1 MIYTIEILL
10 NLFLLVIFTVNGL
23 QCTLP
28 SNLSTHP
35 YNTILTRYSRE
46 VKSVI
51 YIGVILTDEDRDT
64 EKAFENGVQAANEV
78 LGQSGTL
85 SSYQLEPIIQFAP
98 KDNVFVA
105 TQQACKI
112 LDRGIIAL
120 YGPSSTSLSQALL
133 SLANRFG
140 LPYVETH
147 WNMIPRKTTYAIHL
161 HPSIESYGIG
171 LYEYLTQV
179 EKWKRMTLIYN
190 KPESLLKFAT
200 LVNNFEGILKIKSW
214 DENASGARAMMAE
227 LGSGLEKNF
236 IVDIP
241 SWQVTN
247 FLVMAY
253 VHNMTGFQY
262 TFIFTDWDIA
272 ILDLSAFKIDVGAR
286 IKAVS
291 IIPKVTSLDINKTP
305 QPEILPYKKT
315 LENIAS
321 SKDFSNGNP
330 TIQFSL
336 IYDSLILLA
345 HGLSTVTRTRPL
357 LPQKLSCERPPGL
370 WPLGLSLINAV
381 KSVASETIR
390 GLTSPFRFDKHG
402 LRTLFD
408 LTTLELTQG
417 GFKPTGVWNIDE
429 RMKVAKQPAIT
440 LPKQLPKIKGVVL
453 KVTTIPDAPFMIP
466 IKFDAYD
473 RPLGTPDAWM
483 GYCIDLLNHIASD
496 VGFNYTVHITP
507 DRQYG
512 SGIDVGN
519 GTIFY
524 NGIMGELI
532 REEAD
537 MAVAGF
543 TITYEREKLVDF
555 STPWMTLGGSILFTR
570 PKSQKPSLF
579 SFLQPLSPQVW
590 LYVGFT
596 YLAVCLCLFVAAR
609 LSPHEWT
616 ATHPCEEGGDTRKNQ
631 FTLLNSF
638 YYNVS
643 ALLNQGTELA
653 PHATSTRLLT
663 GVWWFFALIIIATYT
678 ANLAAFLTVENMKS
692 PIESAEDLANQEKIK
707 YGTLK
712 SGSSRDFFRT
722 SSLPTFKKMGEF
734 MDKYPDATVS
744 TTQEGIERV
753 LQGNYAFILES
764 TWNEYYAQR
773 DCRLTQVGT
782 LLDSK
787 GYGIGFPQGSPW
799 RDPVSKSILK
809 LQNAQILAKLKR
821 IWWNEFNIT
830 EPCSLLRESGKA
842 PSPLGV
848 EQVGGVFIVLLI
860 GFFMGFAVSII
871 EFLVATRD
879 QQKTAVWRGMW
890 KELKFA
896 TRCLTTSRR
905 LRSDIPKLS
914 RSRSSNRLISS
925 VPNNLSA
932 INNSPNSFGFSE
944 NHNNNIKLNNNTV
957 SKNIHMSG
965 INSKIEQDTSRDQLL
980 ISESRPFTYEQ
991 QNQQN
996 QEGTYRTDQKSASLQ
1011 CPSSFDQS
1019 DISAGIS
1026 SDPQPQT
1033 YNARQQQHRL
1043 AYNIQSHQQLQQ
1055 HHPYIHNETDI
1066 KRFTMPQ
1073 TVVRSNFNVGMTNM
1087 NGDSELWQINQ
1098 QK

>member
-1 MIYTIEILL
+1 MYHVVQIL
-10 NLFLLVIFTVNGL
+10 FSL
-23 QCTLP
+23 QLPIALAVTGSHFTLP
-28 SNLSTHP
+28 LNSSNNKCSPTLSRTP
-35 YNTILTRYSRE
+35 RDI
-46 VKSVI
+46 KSVI
-51 YIGVILTDEDRDT
+51 YIGVILSDGDKDV
-64 EKAFENGVQAANEV
+64 EKAFENGIQAANEV
-78 LGQSGTL
+78 LSQSGTL
-85 SSYQLEPIIQFAP
+85 SSYQLEPIIQFVP
-98 KDNVFVA
+98 RDNVFIA

-120 YGPSSTSLSQALL
+120 YGPSSPSLAQALL

-147 WNMIPRKTTYAIHL
+147 WSLAPPKSTYAIHL

-190 KPESLLKFAT
+190 KPESLLKFTT
-200 LVNNFEGILKIKSW
+200 LVNNYEGTLKIKSW

-227 LGSGLEKNF
+227 LGSGSEKNF
-236 IVDIP
+236 LVDIP
-241 SWQVTN
+241 SWQVSN

-253 VHNMTGFQY
+253 VHNMTGYQY

-272 ILDLSAFKIDVGAR
+272 TLDLTAFKIDVGAR
-286 IKAVS
+286 IKAIS
-291 IIPKVTSLDINKTP
+291 
-305 QPEILPYKKT
+305 ILPKIMT
-315 LENIAS
+315 LDMNKARPSEMSIYRKPIHETIG
-321 SKDFSNGNP
+321 SKDLSNGNP

-440 LPKQLPKIKGVVL
+440 LPKQLPKTKGVVL

-483 GYCIDLLNHIASD
+483 GYCIDLLNEIAAD

-512 SGIDVGN
+512 SGIDFGN
-519 GTIFY
+519 GTVFY

-590 LYVGFT
+590 LYVIVT

-616 ATHPCEEGGDTRKNQ
+616 APHPCDERGDTRKNQ

-744 TTQEGIERV
+744 TTKEGIDRV

-809 LQNAQILAKLKR
+809 LQNAQILANLKR
-821 IWWNEFNIT
+821 VWWNDLTSQNHVLCFVNQGK
-830 EPCSLLRESGKA
+830 LR
-842 PSPLGV
+842 V
-848 EQVGGVFIVLLI
+848 
-860 GFFMGFAVSII
+860 
-871 EFLVATRD
+871 
-879 QQKTAVWRGMW
+879 
-890 KELKFA
+890 
-896 TRCLTTSRR
+896 
-905 LRSDIPKLS
+905 
-914 RSRSSNRLISS
+914 
-925 VPNNLSA
+925 
-932 INNSPNSFGFSE
+932 
-944 NHNNNIKLNNNTV
+944 H
-957 SKNIHMSG
+957 
-965 INSKIEQDTSRDQLL
+965 
-980 ISESRPFTYEQ
+980 
-991 QNQQN
+991 
-996 QEGTYRTDQKSASLQ
+996 
-1011 CPSSFDQS
+1011 
-1019 DISAGIS
+1019 
-1026 SDPQPQT
+1026 
-1033 YNARQQQHRL
+1033 
-1043 AYNIQSHQQLQQ
+1043 
-1055 HHPYIHNETDI
+1055 
-1066 KRFTMPQ
+1066 
-1073 TVVRSNFNVGMTNM
+1073 
-1087 NGDSELWQINQ
+1087 
-1098 QK
+1098 

>member
-1 MIYTIEILL
+1 MIFGIEILL
-10 NLFLLVIFTVNGL
+10 NLFLLKTFTANGL
-23 QCTLP
+23 QCILP
-28 SNLSTHP
+28 FNLSTHSHD
-35 YNTILTRYSRE
+35 TLLSRFSRE
-46 VKSVI
+46 IKSVI
-51 YIGVILTDEDRDT
+51 YIGVILIDDDREI

-78 LGQSGTL
+78 LSQSGTL
-85 SSYQLEPIIQFAP
+85 SSYQIEPIIQFVP

-112 LDRGIIAL
+112 LDKGIIAL

-147 WNMIPRKTTYAIHL
+147 WSMVPRKTTYAIHL
-161 HPSIESYGIG
+161 HPSIESYGLG

-190 KPESLLKFAT
+190 KPESLLKFAN

-214 DENASGARAMMAE
+214 DENTSGARAMMAE

-236 IVDIP
+236 LVDIP

-253 VHNMTGFQY
+253 VHNMTGYQY
-262 TFIFTDWDIA
+262 TFIFTDWDITT
-272 ILDLSAFKIDVGAR
+272 LDLSAFKIDVGAR
-286 IKAVS
+286 IKAIS
-291 IIPKVTSLDINKTP
+291 IIPKITSLDINRAR
-305 QPEILPYKKT
+305 QPEMPLYKKT
-315 LENIAS
+315 LEDIVS
-321 SKDFSNGNP
+321 SKDLSNRNP
-330 TIQFSL
+330 SIQFSL

-357 LPQKLSCERPPGL
+357 LPQKLNCERPPGL

-381 KSVASETIR
+381 KSVASETVH

-787 GYGIGFPQGSPW
+787 GYGIGFPQ
-799 RDPVSKSILK
+799 
-809 LQNAQILAKLKR
+809 
-821 IWWNEFNIT
+821 
-830 EPCSLLRESGKA
+830 
-842 PSPLGV
+842 
-848 EQVGGVFIVLLI
+848 
-860 GFFMGFAVSII
+860 
-871 EFLVATRD
+871 
-879 QQKTAVWRGMW
+879 AVWRGMW

-932 INNSPNSFGFSE
+932 INNSPNSFGFGE
-944 NHNNNIKLNNNTV
+944 NHNNIKLNSNANV
-957 SKNIHMSG
+957 NSNIHIG
-965 INSKIEQDTSRDQLL
+965 GTNLKIDQDTSTDQLL

-996 QEGTYRTDQKSASLQ
+996 QEVPFRTDQKSTILQ

-1019 DISAGIS
+1019 DASAGIS
-1026 SDPQPQT
+1026 SDPHSQSFNT
-1033 YNARQQQHRL
+1033 RQQQQQQQHHL
-1043 AYNIQSHQQLQQ
+1043 PYNIQSYQQLQ
-1055 HHPYIHNETDI
+1055 HHPYIHNETE
-1066 KRFTMPQ
+1066 RFKMPSSG
-1073 TVVRSNFNVGMTNM
+1073 VRSNFNVGTANM
-1087 NGDSELWQINQ
+1087 NGDSELWQIN
-1098 QK
+1098 

>member
-1 MIYTIEILL
+1 MIYMLEILL
-10 NLFLLVIFTVNGL
+10 SLFISVKFTVSGI
-23 QCTLP
+23 QSTSP
-28 SNLSTHP
+28 SNSSDYQYDLHLS
-35 YNTILTRYSRE
+35 RSSRE

-51 YIGVILTDEDRDT
+51 YIGVILTDEDKNIGR
-64 EKAFENGVQAANEV
+64 AFENGVQAANEV
-78 LGQSGTL
+78 LSQSGTL
-85 SSYQLEPIIQFAP
+85 SSYQLEPIIQFVP
-98 KDNVFVA
+98 KDNIFKA

-120 YGPSSTSLSQALL
+120 YGPSSTSLAQALL

-147 WNMIPRKTTYAIHL
+147 WSMVQSKTTYAIHL
-161 HPSIESYGIG
+161 HPSIESYGLG

-190 KPESLLKFAT
+190 KPESLLKFTT

-236 IVDIP
+236 LVDIP
-241 SWQVTN
+241 SWQVAN

-253 VHNMTGFQY
+253 VHNMTGYQY

-272 ILDLSAFKIDVGAR
+272 TIDLSAFKIDVGAR

-291 IIPKVTSLDINKTP
+291 IIPKVTLLDINKAR
-305 QPEILPYKKT
+305 QPEMSFYRKLP
-315 LENIAS
+315 EDVSSNIIP
-321 SKDFSNGNP
+321 NGNP

-336 IYDSLILLA
+336 IYDSLVLLA
-345 HGLSTVTRTRPL
+345 HGLCTVTRTRPL

-381 KSVASETIR
+381 QSVASETVR

-512 SGIDVGN
+512 SGMDFGN

-616 ATHPCEEGGDTRKNQ
+616 ATHPCEVDGDTRKNQ

-932 INNSPNSFGFSE
+932 INNSPNSLGFSD
-944 NHNNNIKLNNNTV
+944 NHKSNVKTNNNNNI
-957 SKNIHMSG
+957 SSNIHMG
-965 INSKIEQDTSRDQLL
+965 GTNLKVELDTSRDQLL
-980 ISESRPFTYEQ
+980 NSELKPFNYEQ
-991 QNQQN
+991 QNQQY
-996 QEGTYRTDQKSASLQ
+996 QERNCRTDRKITSQQCASL
-1011 CPSSFDQS
+1011 FDQS
-1019 DISAGIS
+1019 DASGGIFG
-1026 SDPQPQT
+1026 DPHPQT
-1033 YNARQQQHRL
+1033 PNTRQHHPK
-1043 AYNIQSHQQLQQ
+1043 NIHSFQQLQQ
-1055 HHPYIHNETDI
+1055 HHPYIRSETDA
-1066 KRFTMPQ
+1066 KRFNIQPS
-1073 TVVRSNFNVGMTNM
+1073 VVRSNLNVEISDM
-1087 NGDSELWQINQ
+1087 NEDSELWQVNQ
-1098 QK
+1098 SK